1 MTVDALYVLGCPICR
16 RERGQ
21 ASRRAGLGIRGLPPL
36 TVRTGPPP
44 EPGRCPHG
52 KVHKRVDS
60 PARPDDA
67 G

>member
-1 MTVDALYVLGCPICR
+1 MTVDALYVLGCPHCR

-21 ASRRAGLGIRGLPPL
+21 ASHRAGLGVRGLPPL
-36 TVRTGPPP
+36 TVRTGLPP

-52 KVHKRVDS
+52 KVNKRVRG
-60 PARPDDA
+60 PAGPDNA